1 MEQSKIYK
9 NRRIKTK
16 KEKMKLKNKNK
27 KKQKVIEK
35 KIILYIEKT

>member
-16 KEKMKLKNKNK
+16 KEKMKMKNKNK

-35 KIILYIEKT
+35 KIILYI

>member
-35 KIILYIEKT
+35 KIILYI